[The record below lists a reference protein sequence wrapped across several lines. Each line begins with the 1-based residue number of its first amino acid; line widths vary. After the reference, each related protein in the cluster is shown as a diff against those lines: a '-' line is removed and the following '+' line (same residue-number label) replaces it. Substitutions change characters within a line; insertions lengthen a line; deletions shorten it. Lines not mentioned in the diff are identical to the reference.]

1 MKKFHL
7 LALAAGL
14 LLTAMSASAQTTAYG
29 YTMYPSTTPAMI
41 SFDIENLSTTTPL
54 GTYNKA
60 EPRSGALVGSTL
72 YMMGID
78 DNFIV
83 WFYKMDINTGESNTI
98 KRLGDATTP
107 ADMSYDY
114 STNTMYFIANSEE
127 TDGVSA
133 IGTIDL
139 GTGKETFLHD
149 LAYYCKALAID
160 ARGQM
165 YILTNSGYLLKVN
178 KSTGSSTIIGSTDIS
193 FASWMGFHSMEFD
206 RKTGT
211 LYLAAWTA
219 DEKTVLYTLD
229 TSTGKATKLGPIGDG
244 THTVA
249 LSVPYEP
256 SDGNAP
262 DRVSDLTLTP
272 DPNGELR
279 ATLNW
284 VNPVNDYNGYPL
296 QGTLT
301 IKIVHTA
308 SGQETTLAGCNP
320 GEVMEAQV
328 EVESAGMHE
337 FKVTAHNEAGASLEQ
352 IVEGWI
358 GHDVPAAV
366 GNAKATLNR
375 TQLLVND
382 LSWAAPVTGAHGGYL
397 DTGSLKYDIIR
408 LNDGKTIAQDI
419 TATQFSD
426 MELLEPLTR
435 YTYQITAKN
444 DDGTGETINTNDLVN
459 GPAQE
464 CPYIAPFNSWE
475 ESGQFWTI
483 LDANEDNYPFVW
495 YKDFMNMFGQ
505 GGDKCFFIYQ
515 KNDIFYAYDF
525 IISPP
530 ILFQEGHEYRIT
542 ANVSNDDIAGYREE
556 NFRFY
561 TFAGYD
567 MAGAIPL
574 GDEAFT
580 VKHHGEFRDYSLNIK
595 VYDDG
600 YGDNDEKFVSFF
612 ALCCCSQY
620 DMGMLLVN
628 KMMIED
634 ITPGNPVTPAT
645 GDVNGDDKVDIQDV
659 VALIDH
665 VLGNNPEPF
674 DAQNADISGDNNID
688 VADVISLIDLVLS
701 L

>member
-1 MKKFHL
+1 MTRFHL
-7 LALAAGL
+7 LALAVGMM
-14 LLTAMSASAQTTAYG
+14 LTEMSASAQTTAYG
-29 YTMYPSTTPAMI
+29 YTMYPSTTPSMI
-41 SFDIENLSTTTPL
+41 SFDIENLSTTTSL
-54 GTYNKA
+54 GTYNRA
-60 EPRSGALVGSTL
+60 EPRSGALVGNTL

-83 WFYKMDINTGESNTI
+83 WFYSMDINTGESTTI

-133 IGTIDL
+133 IGTIDM

-165 YILTNSGYLLKVN
+165 YALTGSGNLLKVN
-178 KSTGSSTIIGSTDIS
+178 KNTGSCTVIGSTDIS

-206 RKTGT
+206 RKKNT

-219 DEKTVLYTLD
+219 EDKTVLYTID
-229 TSTGKATKLGPIGDG
+229 TTTGMATQLGPIGDG

-249 LSVPYEP
+249 LSIPYAP

-262 DRVSDLTLTP
+262 DRVSDLTLTA
-272 DPNGELR
+272 DPYGELR

-284 VNPVNDYNGYPL
+284 VNPVNDYNGNPL
-296 QGTLT
+296 QGAVT

-308 SGQETTLAGCNP
+308 SGQEKTLAGCNP
-320 GEVMEAQV
+320 GEAMETQF
-328 EVESAGMHE
+328 EVENAGMHE

-352 IVEGWI
+352 IAEAWI

-366 GNAKATLNR
+366 GTAKATLNR

-382 LSWAAPVTGAHGGYL
+382 LTWTAPVTGAHGGYL

-419 TATQFSD
+419 NATQFSD
-426 MELLEPLTR
+426 IELLESLTR

-444 DDGTGETINTNDLVN
+444 NDGTGETVNTNDLVN

-475 ESGQFWTI
+475 ESGQYWTI

-530 ILFQEGHEYRIT
+530 ILFQEGHEYKIT

-595 VYDDG
+595 VEDDG
-600 YGDNDEKFVSFF
+600 YGDDDEKYVSFI

-634 ITPGNPVTPAT
+634 ITPGMSTT
-645 GDVNGDDKVDIQDV
+645 GDVNGDGIVDVQDV
-659 VALIDH
+659 VALIDY
-665 VLGNNPEPF
+665 VLGNNPQPF
-674 DAQNADISGDNNID
+674 NAENADISGDNNTD
-688 VADVISLIDLVLS
+688 VADVTSLIDLILS